1 MIAETRIGRGDRAFD
16 YWKKIAPSFR
26 EEISEVHRLEP
37 YVYAQMIAGP
47 DAVRHGEAKN
57 SWLTGTAAWNHVA
70 ITQHIIG
77 IRPELEGLRVEPCLP
92 ADMGQVT
99 VHRHCRGAEYRIEIH
114 NRATGE
120 PARVTVYG
128 QPIDGTLVPYA
139 APGERVEVR
148 VDL

>member
-1 MIAETRIGRGDRAFD
+1 
-16 YWKKIAPSFR
+16 
-26 EEISEVHRLEP
+26 
-37 YVYAQMIAGP
+37 
-47 DAVRHGEAKN
+47 
-57 SWLTGTAAWNHVA
+57 VA

-120 PARVTVYG
+120 PARVTVDG